1 MSVSRLFQSIIGV
14 TVGLIAVLS
23 VLGVLGFLI
32 LNGLSRNPPKPK
44 FPEVVKDSSPT
55 ARPSS
60 TVAPAIVTYQGG
72 LAVRENPQSSAKVVA
87 TLDIDETVMVLG
99 KSDDGQW
106 QHVRSE
112 GRGVTG
118 WVSMGN
124 VKTAQ

>member
-1 MSVSRLFQSIIGV
+1 MSVSRLFQSIIGI

-23 VLGVLGFLI
+23 VVGFLGFLV
-32 LNGLSRNPPKPK
+32 LNGLSRNPSKPK

-60 TVAPAIVTYQGG
+60 TIAPAIVTYQGG
-72 LAVRENPQSSAKVVA
+72 LVMRADPQSSAKAVA
-87 TLDIDETVMVLG
+87 TLDMNETVVVLG

-106 QHVRSE
+106 QHIRSE

-124 VKTAQ
+124 VKTAP

>member
-1 MSVSRLFQSIIGV
+1 MSVSRLFQSVVGV

-23 VLGVLGFLI
+23 TVGLLGFLV
-32 LNGLSRNPPKPK
+32 LNGLSRNPAKPK

-60 TVAPAIVTYQGG
+60 TIAPAVVTYQGG
-72 LAVRENPQSSAKVVA
+72 LAMREDPQSSAKVLA
-87 TLDIDETVMVLG
+87 TLDINETVMVLG

-106 QHVRSE
+106 QHIRSE
-112 GRGVTG
+112 GRGATG